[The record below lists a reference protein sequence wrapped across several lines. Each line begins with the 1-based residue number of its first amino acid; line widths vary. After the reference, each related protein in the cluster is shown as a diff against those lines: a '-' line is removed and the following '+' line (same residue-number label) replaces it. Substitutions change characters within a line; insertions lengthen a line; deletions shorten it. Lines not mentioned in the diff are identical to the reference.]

1 MRLAVVVPCHEAM
14 VQPED
19 LGAVERVVGRR
30 RKGIDVIYRVRRVRT
45 RRRKGIDV
53 IYRVRRV
60 RTSEG
65 ARRRVTANARYP
77 VTAALRA
84 PALAHHADCRVIP
97 GWAPVVLPM
106 DFLGGEQLLALG
118 VMGGYLGRIHVE
130 SKDRPRFIVEQVL
143 GGSAA
148 ASCWD
153 RAPAAAVDVMRT
165 S

>member
-1 MRLAVVVPCHEAM
+1 MDDIAMRLAVVVPCHEAM

-19 LGAVERVVGRR
+19 LGAVERVGGRR
-30 RKGIDVIYRVRRVRT
+30 RKEIDGV
-45 RRRKGIDV
+45 
-53 IYRVRRV
+53 YRVRRV

-77 VTAALRA
+77 VTTALRA